1 MNIDDKSQIRPC
13 TSCQMCGAVCPVDA
27 ITIRL
32 DDNGFYRPQIDINKC
47 IDCGLCVKS
56 CYKFDHSISKSDLAN
71 KKIVAAWAKNPEI
84 VESTTS
90 GGIADVL
97 ARKFIDEGYDCVGV
111 AYNTDDNVAEG
122 KIASSHEEILS
133 FRGSKYI
140 QSYSV
145 DAFKELVKTSKDKR
159 FAVFG
164 LPCQIYAIDR
174 YLTNRKLRD
183 NHILID
189 LYCHGCPSINVWE
202 KYINDIKTKL
212 RAKKILSVNFRSKVR
227 GWGSFYVVVV
237 VVEDVNG
244 NRRKYISP
252 KIKDEFYEMFFSDL
266 VLNDSCQDCML
277 RGTLEYTDIRLGDFW
292 GKSYI
297 NNHTGVSGVTISTP
311 RGQKIFEGIQGEV
324 NFERQEFSN
333 FIPYQ
338 SYGRDYSVNKEIRCE
353 LLRLVSSPSTPLSQ
367 CLKYY
372 NRTLPI
378 KTRIFAIIKN
388 LIKLLPI
395 SVISRTK
402 SILYSIR
409 SLGCKRP
416 STA

>member
-1 MNIDDKSQIRPC
+1 MNVEDKSQIRQC

-27 ITIRL
+27 ITIKL
-32 DDNGFYRPQIDINKC
+32 NDNGFYRPIIDENKC

-56 CYKFDHSISKSDLAN
+56 CYKFDHSILKSDLAN
-71 KKIVAAWAKNPEI
+71 KKIVAAWAKNSEI

-97 ARKFIDEGYDCVGV
+97 AKKFIADGYKCVGV
-111 AYNTDDNVAEG
+111 VYNTNDNIAEG
-122 KIASSHEEILS
+122 RIASTQEEILS

-145 DAFKELVKTSKDKR
+145 DAFKELVKTSKDSKL
-159 FAVFG
+159 AVFG

-174 YLTNRKLRD
+174 FLTNRKLRD
-183 NHILID
+183 KHILID

-202 KYINDIKTKL
+202 KYINEIKTKL
-212 RAKKILSVNFRSKVR
+212 NAKKILSVNFRSKVR

-237 VVEDVNG
+237 VEDVNG
-244 NRRKYISP
+244 NKRKYVSR
-252 KIKDEFYEMFFSDL
+252 KINDAFYEMFFSDL
-266 VLNDSCQDCML
+266 VLNDSCQDCIL
-277 RGTLEYTDIRLGDFW
+277 RSTLEYTDIRLGDFW

-297 NNHTGVSGVTISTP
+297 NNHTGVSGVTISTS
-311 RGQKIFEGIQGEV
+311 RGQKIFDAIQGEIV
-324 NFERQEFSN
+324 FEQQELSN

-338 SYGRDYSVNKEIRCE
+338 SYGKEYSVNMKIRDE
-353 LLRLVSSPSTPLSQ
+353 LLRLVSNRSIPISY
-367 CLKYY
+367 CIKYY
-372 NRTLPI
+372 NNTLSF
-378 KTRIFAIIKN
+378 KTRLFVTIKK

-395 SVISRTK
+395 SVISKFK

-409 SLGCKRP
+409 SLG
-416 STA
+416 